1 MDFKTIISILFT
13 GKGIIEDKNTKLKTT
28 YTYDMLSDSDKES
41 NFFIVN
47 RYLSK
52 KYPAQAQ
59 YFNKYTQDKATAM
72 DIWNL
77 IIKKEKNIPF
87 WFWKGATKIKEPQIK
102 DWKIVYELL
111 QDEFSIK
118 DMILLCELFPDEV
131 KDEIKYQIELK
142 KERER

>member
-13 GKGIIEDKNTKLKTT
+13 GKGVIEDKNTKHKTT
-28 YTYDMLSDSDKES
+28 YTYDMLTDNDKES

-47 RYLSK
+47 RYLAK
-52 KYPAQAQ
+52 KYPMQSQ

-77 IIKKEKNIPF
+77 IIKKEKMIPF
-87 WFWKGATKIKEPQIK
+87 WFWKGPTKIVEPKVK
-102 DWKIVYELL
+102 DWKIIYEIL
-111 QDEFSIK
+111 QDDLSLS
-118 DMILLCELFPDEV
+118 DMILLCDLFEKEV
-131 KDEIKYQIELK
+131 KDEIKYQIDLK